1 MSECRLCCLRPV
13 FPVCRGDGNGQAS
26 AMVEGTLLEASRS
39 HVSVVFRADAA
50 DQFEDMGAG
59 KS

>member
-1 MSECRLCCLRPV
+1 M
-13 FPVCRGDGNGQAS
+13 CRGDGNGQAS